1 MFTTRYIPC
10 LLLLASPALLA
21 TPLLRVGVS
30 ESDAAPIVVLDAKRE
45 LASGLSKELG
55 EALARTLGT
64 RAEFVVLSRNRVEP
78 ALQAAKVDLVCNSN
92 PAWFANSQRY
102 GWSRDFYPQIERVV
116 TLNNHPRTIRSSDD
130 LAALRLGVIRGYHY
144 PVLEP
149 LWQSHR
155 AERANHPHLD
165 SSLKALGLGM
175 VDAVISSELELAA
188 WVKLNPQAGKQL
200 RMQPWVV
207 STLQTQ
213 CAVAPGGQYSV
224 AALDQAIARL
234 EKQGDI
240 QRILQRY
247 RWKSR

>member
-1 MFTTRYIPC
+1 MFTARYIPC
-10 LLLLASPALLA
+10 LLLFASQLVLAI
-21 TPLLRVGVS
+21 PLLRLGVS
-30 ESDAAPIVVLDAKRE
+30 ESDAAPIVVLNAQRQ
-45 LASGLSKELG
+45 LSSGLSKELG
-55 EALARTLGT
+55 EALAGVLDT
-64 RAEFVVLSRNRVEP
+64 RAQFVVLSRNRIEP
-78 ALQAAKVDLVCNSN
+78 ALQSSKIDLVCNAN
-92 PAWFANSQRY
+92 PAWFVNADRY
-102 GWSRDFYPQIERVV
+102 GWTRDFYPQIERVV

-144 PVLEP
+144 PALES
-149 LWQSHR
+149 LWQNHT

-188 WVKLNPQAGKQL
+188 WAKRYPQAGQKL

-213 CAVAPGGQYSV
+213 CAVSPAGQYSV
-224 AALDQAIARL
+224 AALNHAIARL

-240 QRILQRY
+240 QRILQNY